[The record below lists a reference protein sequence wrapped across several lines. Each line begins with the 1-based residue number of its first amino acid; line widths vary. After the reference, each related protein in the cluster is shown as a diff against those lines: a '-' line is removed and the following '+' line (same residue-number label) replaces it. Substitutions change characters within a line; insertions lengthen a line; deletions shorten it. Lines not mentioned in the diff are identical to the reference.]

1 MNIDAIKAKIK
12 GNIGREI
19 FFYEKTGSTN
29 TVAMDLAE
37 GISEGAVVISDSQE
51 KGRGRL
57 GRSWVSPPGVNIY
70 MSIILRPQIDPGDAT
85 LLTIMTSVACATAL
99 RRITGLH
106 VSIKW
111 PNDLI
116 VSDRKLGGILA
127 ELKIARKRIVC
138 AVVGIGINVNINT
151 KDFPKEIRAI
161 ATSIK
166 NESGKAFARE
176 TVVAEILNEMNG
188 WYPLLNALQRGA
200 IISEWQRLTSTLGK
214 RVKVIAGEETY
225 MGLAETIDDEGMLI
239 LRLAS
244 GEMKRISS
252 GDLTVMR

>member
-1 MNIDAIKAKIK
+1 MNIDAIKARIE

-19 FFYEKTGSTN
+19 SFYEKTGSTN
-29 TVAMDLAE
+29 TLAMQLAE
-37 GISEGAVVISDSQE
+37 GMSEGAVIISDSQE

-70 MSIILRPQIDPGDAT
+70 MSIMLRPRIGPGDAT
-85 LLTIMTSVACATAL
+85 LLTIMTAVACTKAL
-99 RRITGLH
+99 RRATGLH
-106 VSIKW
+106 ISIKW

-116 VSDRKLGGILA
+116 VYDRKLGGILT
-127 ELKIARKRIVC
+127 ELKIARRRIVC
-138 AVVGIGINVNINT
+138 AVIGIGINVNIDT
-151 KDFPKEIRAI
+151 KDFPREIRKI

-176 TVVAEILNEMNG
+176 VLVAEILNEMNG
-188 WYPLLNALQRGA
+188 WYAVLNALQRQA
-200 IISEWQRLTSTLGK
+200 LISEWQRLTSTLGK
-214 RVKVIAGEETY
+214 RVMVIAGEDTY
-225 MGLAETIDDEGMLI
+225 TGLAETIDNEGMLI

-244 GEMKRISS
+244 GERKRISS